1 MKNKIQLLYINLWI
15 VHKLLIFIYLTV
27 SITHNFASVNWNI
40 SANRLASFDTFRFH
54 FISTELTNCSIMLN
68 FIPI

>member
-1 MKNKIQLLYINLWI
+1 M
-15 VHKLLIFIYLTV
+15 HKLLILKYLTV
-27 SITHNFASVNWNI
+27 SITHNFATVNWNI

-54 FISTELTNCSIMLN
+54 FIPTELTNCSIMLN